1 MAQQNSSLS
10 PLLQQA
16 LHSIDASTAGM
27 TDEEMIWHPEGKW
40 SSAQILEHLSLA
52 FSSTVTRMKDTLA
65 QDVTPEIRQPTFKE
79 RMGSFLVIKLNYIP
93 PGRKAPERI
102 VPKGISP
109 AEAREA
115 VRSSLAEV
123 DGVINECAKRFGR
136 QTIVMIHPS
145 LGPLTV
151 KQWRKFHCVHTLHH
165 MRQIQKMRQKMNAMR
180 H

>member
-1 MAQQNSSLS
+1 MAEQNSSLS
-10 PLLQQA
+10 PLLQRA
-16 LHSIDASTAGM
+16 LHSIESSTAQM
-27 TDEEMIWHPEGKW
+27 TDEEMIWHPQGKW

-52 FSSTVTRMKDTLA
+52 FSGTVKRMREALA
-65 QDVTPEIRQPTFKE
+65 LNQNPEIRRPTFNE
-79 RMGSFLVIKLNYIP
+79 RMASFLVVKLNYIP

-123 DGVINECAKRFGR
+123 DGVINECEKRFGR

-165 MRQIQKMRQKMNAMR
+165 MRQIQKMRQKMNAIR